1 MRTQEYTVVE
11 SKEIVWCD
19 SDDRYIL
26 IIRENNHIVGLNFM
40 QGDELDL
47 FKRDFSE
54 IDQDLTNYYN
64 SITIYLTGN
73 SEYDRINQ
81 AIWGWFEYR
90 NLNDSQTAR

>member
-26 IIRENNHIVGLNFM
+26 IIRENNNVVGLNFM
-40 QGDELDL
+40 QGNELKL
-47 FKRDFSE
+47 FKEVFDE

-64 SITIYLTGN
+64 SITMYLTGN

-90 NLNDSQTAR
+90 NLND